1 MSHLQSRGRQ
11 WLPAILFSLTLSVL
25 LQPLLSPGAGATA
38 LVESQSS
45 AVHLSSLPVTAAPGP
60 GVKGVQ
66 IFVEPQAGEQV
77 ILQAISEAQ
86 RSLAVEIYLLTDR
99 SVIQA
104 LERAARRGL
113 TVRVMLEPHPYGGG
127 SPDGTM
133 QQLRAAGVEA
143 RYANPAFPLTHAKL
157 MIVDGERAYIM
168 TGNFTRAALGGN
180 RSVANR
186 EYGIIDPWPKDV
198 SNLEALFEADWQRA
212 ASASLIDDAN
222 LVISPGN
229 ARTSLQGLIG
239 EAQQTLLVEEE
250 EMRDQQIEA
259 ALVAAERR
267 GVRVQVVLPAPRGG
281 NDPNAEGIATLLQGG
296 VAVREDDQLYMHAKM
311 LVVDGREAF
320 VGSENCSPPG
330 LESNREVGIL
340 VADGKVLA
348 TLQTTFQADWGASQV
363 VSESA

>member
-1 MSHLQSRGRQ
+1 MSHLQSRSRQ
-11 WLPAILFSLTLSVL
+11 WPPAILFSLTLWVL
-25 LQPLLSPGAGATA
+25 LWPLLLSGPGITA
-38 LVESQSS
+38 LTAPQSPLVS
-45 AVHLSSLPVTAAPGP
+45 LAARPVAVPPGP

-66 IFVEPQAGEQV
+66 LFVEPQAGEQV
-77 ILQAISEAQ
+77 VLQAIAEA
-86 RSLAVEIYLLTDR
+86 RHSLAVEIYLLTDR

-104 LERAARRGL
+104 LEKAAKRGL

-127 SPDGTM
+127 SPAGTM

-157 MIVDGERAYIM
+157 MIVDGARAYIM
-168 TGNFTRAALGGN
+168 TGNFSRAALGGN

-186 EYGIIDPWPKDV
+186 EYGIVDPWPGDV
-198 SNLEALFEADWQRA
+198 SNLSALFEADWRRTTAGA
-212 ASASLIDDAN
+212 AINDAN

-229 ARTSLQGLIG
+229 ARAALQGLIG
-239 EAQQTLLVEEE
+239 EAQRTLLVEEE
-250 EMRDQQIEA
+250 EMRDQQVEA

-267 GVRVQVVLPAPRGG
+267 GVRVQVILPAPRAG

-296 VAVREDDQLYMHAKM
+296 VAVREDGQLYIHAKM

-340 VADGKVLA
+340 IADEEVLA
-348 TLQTTFQADWGASQV
+348 TLQTTFWTDWDAAQA
-363 VSESA
+363 VS